1 MPTLEPLPDD
11 AKSSPFI
18 LNNNTDANR
27 DFDSLTKE
35 EQDALL
41 DHVAAEFAQD
51 PKAMERLAAKFLQ
64 EAKRGDFRDVN
75 VQPQPGYVC
84 KTKVVKCSNKKYAS
98 GTVVYINIC
107 YADAIP
113 APPVMPESE
122 IEKAFNADPT
132 ATYRVPVSLGQERN
146 EHDNAGKPALI
157 FDACINTQPYM
168 RSERHL
174 EFRLY
179 ILELCIELIEERI
192 SVELSREF
200 TMPKT
205 PSKGEIPARVLRLP
219 KPALVSAVRNQK
231 KPKKEEKSKPIISV
245 DEARSML
252 KVVIPQMPALSSS
265 SWSLDIEPTQLL
277 LGGVGSSLVKI
288 ALPRPVKVDDTTN
301 TATFYKKSL
310 DLVIELALAP
320 RKQYL

>member
-1 MPTLEPLPDD
+1 M
-11 AKSSPFI
+11 
-18 LNNNTDANR
+18 
-27 DFDSLTKE
+27 TKE

-84 KTKVVKCSNKKYAS
+84 KTKIVKSSSKKYAS

-107 YADAIP
+107 HSDTIP

-132 ATYRVPVSLGQERN
+132 ATYRVPVSLGQERI
-146 EHDNAGKPALI
+146 ESDNGSKTALI
-157 FDACINTQPYM
+157 FDACINTQPCM

-179 ILELCIELIEERI
+179 VLELCLELIEERI

-205 PSKGEIPARVLRLP
+205 PSKGDIPPRILRLP

-231 KPKKEEKSKPIISV
+231 KSKKEETNKPMISV
-245 DEARSML
+245 DEARNML
-252 KVVIPQMPALSSS
+252 KVVVPDMPAVSSS
-265 SWSLDIEPTQLL
+265 SWSLDVEPSQLL
-277 LGGVGSSLVKI
+277 LGGVGSKLVKI

-310 DLVIELALAP
+310 DLVIELSLAP

>member
-146 EHDNAGKPALI
+146 EHDNGNMALDGRMYDTSTLIMLTSLLAGKPALI

-192 SVELSREF
+192 SVELSRG
-200 TMPKT
+200 K
-205 PSKGEIPARVLRLP
+205 R
-219 KPALVSAVRNQK
+219 
-231 KPKKEEKSKPIISV
+231 
-245 DEARSML
+245 
-252 KVVIPQMPALSSS
+252 
-265 SWSLDIEPTQLL
+265 
-277 LGGVGSSLVKI
+277 
-288 ALPRPVKVDDTTN
+288 
-301 TATFYKKSL
+301 
-310 DLVIELALAP
+310 
-320 RKQYL
+320 

>member
-1 MPTLEPLPDD
+1 MPTLEPLPDE
-11 AKSSPFI
+11 AESSPFI
-18 LNNNTDANR
+18 LNNNVNPNR

-84 KTKVVKCSNKKYAS
+84 KTKVVKCVSKKYTP

-107 YADAIP
+107 YSDAIP

-122 IEKAFNADPT
+122 IEKALNADPT
-132 ATYRVPVSLGQERN
+132 ATYRVPVSLGQERT
-146 EHDNAGKPALI
+146 ENAGKTALI
-157 FDACINTQPYM
+157 FDACINTHPYM

-200 TMPKT
+200 TMRKT
-205 PSKGEIPARVLRLP
+205 SSKGEIPPRILRLP
-219 KPALVSAVRNQK
+219 KPALISAVKNQK
-231 KPKKEEKSKPIISV
+231 KPIKEEENKPMISV
-245 DEARSML
+245 DDVRNML
-252 KVVIPQMPALSSS
+252 RVVIPDMPVLSSA
-265 SWSLDIEPTQLL
+265 SWSLDIEPSQLL
-277 LGGVGSSLVKI
+277 LGGVGSKLIKI

-301 TATFYKKSL
+301 SATFYKKSL

-320 RKQYL
+320 RRQYL